1 MQNCL
6 QRHKMNRLM
15 SWRQFQA
22 ILFWAF
28 STNPIERILFTST
41 WGYISYIPSKHI
53 LDALSKLGLTC
64 SYNDVRQIAT
74 SLAKQEIDDNEE
86 LYVPKCLEQ
95 VTAEKQ
101 NFIRANIDNF
111 DMNEETLDGKN

>member
-1 MQNCL
+1 
-6 QRHKMNRLM
+6 MNRLM

-28 STNPIERILFTST
+28 STNHIERILFTSA
-41 WGYISYIPSKHI
+41 WGYISDIPSKHI
-53 LDALSKLGLTC
+53 LDTHILELGITC
-64 SYNDVRQIAT
+64 SFNDVRQIAT

-101 NFIRANIDNF
+101 NFIRPSIDNF